1 MSCMPDHPSGLPTVV
16 STGLSGMVCG
26 DMRAALLQALRAR
39 VLSTEAAVDNELLV
53 QGHQSEQHAR
63 LRPFNLAAR
72 FYANIDHESSHS
84 LLSSLHP
91 HCGGVNWK
99 PRTS

>member
-63 LRPFNLAAR
+63 LRPFN
-72 FYANIDHESSHS
+72 
-84 LLSSLHP
+84 
-91 HCGGVNWK
+91 
-99 PRTS
+99 